1 MSQKRQ
7 DSPNS
12 YENLE
17 TLHKDITDPKTF
29 KIFHP
34 KDLNSMRPVVDKP
47 MTYPEYLEK
56 YVLTLPHT
64 ESELKTLYKSWNDWQ
79 QKVCTELR
87 YTAPAVFAAFVWAIT
102 VGLVLGLIWVVFGAG
117 SVFVGLGLGELLT
130 HVVTG
135 KSYSQS
141 VQDSTEQSKGT
152 FQDAV
157 PESAWRILGK
167 VLPALFTSEN
177 SINRFII
184 TFMSPD
190 SARLLLWSAPGFAAA
205 LIYLFKHPLKFRL
218 WMRQSYIGAYAYVV
232 DRCRH
237 EEKEVDLDWK
247 QMYAIYKDAKRLK
260 IFQEYTPEFIS
271 GEEETKTLRGRLV
284 KYFRTGRFKIHPM
297 KHGYRTGKD
306 FFSTSP
312 IKQ

>member
-1 MSQKRQ
+1 MS
-7 DSPNS
+7 N
-12 YENLE
+12 
-17 TLHKDITDPKTF
+17 TDPHILVKALTAPDIF
-29 KIFHP
+29 ERFHP
-34 KDLNSMRPVVDKP
+34 RDLGSMRPSHENI
-47 MTYPEYLEK
+47 MTYIEYLEK
-56 YVLTLPHT
+56 YVLTLPHD
-64 ESELKTLYKSWNDWQ
+64 EQNLKKLYKSWNEWQ
-79 QKVCTELR
+79 QRVCTQLR
-87 YTAPAVFAAFVWAIT
+87 YTAPAFLAAFVWAIT

-141 VQDSTEQSKGT
+141 VQDSTEQLKGT

-167 VLPALFTSEN
+167 VLPALFTSEK

-205 LIYLFKHPLKFRL
+205 MIYLFKNPLKFRL

-232 DRCRH
+232 DRCRS
-237 EEKEVDLDWK
+237 EKMNVELNLSQIISIIRDPEKLKQFQLFNPLIRRVKIGKRDL
-247 QMYAIYKDAKRLK
+247 R
-260 IFQEYTPEFIS
+260 S
-271 GEEETKTLRGRLV
+271 GENSFIQSVEVELQPMSHGQ
-284 KYFRTGRFKIHPM
+284 RTERVN
-297 KHGYRTGKD
+297 
-306 FFSTSP
+306 TSP
-312 IKQ
+312 TK